1 MFCSRP
7 NPWQHPPPPS
17 CQIKSCHMR
26 TTYRSYSRSVSGRG
40 FFSRRSL
47 LAAPPPKAAPY
58 LYFCSTSGR
67 GFYFQTLPLPT
78 PPPPKR
84 PHICTPQPDS
94 LVFAVPPH
102 NRHNQHLFSVAH
114 LLRPL
119 RNYSF
124 FLLPLE
130 LSPIPII
137 RPPYSPQ
144 TWRQLAQHPPPATQ
158 HCPPLPNRFIAS

>member
-1 MFCSRP
+1 MFCSRF
-7 NPWQHPPPPS
+7 NPWQHPPPSS

-40 FFSRRSL
+40 FFFRRSL
-47 LAAPPPKAAPY
+47 LAPHLHPKRPHI
-58 LYFCSTSGR
+58 CTSVLLRAGDFISR
-67 GFYFQTLPLPT
+67 RSLFQLHL
-78 PPPPKR
+78 PPKR
-84 PHICTPQPDS
+84 PHICTSHPDS

-102 NRHNQHLFSVAH
+102 NRHNQHLYSVAH

-158 HCPPLPNRFIAS
+158 HCPPFLTGL